1 MSGMTIGAD
10 GEVVN
15 SVTIENAEGMKTQ
28 KVGDNGQVYLGQD
41 YGGETV
47 IVAWSLEGKP
57 DETDESESDD
67 TED

>member
-10 GEVVN
+10 GEMVN

-47 IVAWSLEGKP
+47 IVAWRLERKP
-57 DETDESESDD
+57 DETDDSESEDS
-67 TED
+67 EN